1 MTAHKIAIVG
11 LGKIAKDQHLP
22 SIAKLDAFELACV
35 ASRSATDLD
44 VPTYEDLKTLLDN
57 EPEVSAIALCVP
69 PQVRYDLARLA
80 LEHKK
85 HVLLEKPPGATV
97 TEVGELVRIAGENGC
112 VLYAT
117 WHSRHAKGVAAA
129 KEWLA
134 ERTPVKGRI
143 TWREDVRHWHPG
155 QKWIWEAGGLGV
167 FDPGINALSIMT
179 EILPCTVKVTQ
190 AELTF
195 PENCD
200 TPIAARIDFDGP
212 EDFRLEADFDWRQT
226 GKQTWEIEVET
237 TDGTILLKDGGAT
250 VLVDGK
256 EVSSDEALA
265 SEYDGIY
272 QRFANLLADGA
283 NDVDVSPL
291 LHVAD
296 AFMLG
301 KRINTEAFYDEQ
313 EHS

>member
-1 MTAHKIAIVG
+1 MTAQKIAIVG

-22 SIAKLDAFELACV
+22 SISRHDGFDLAAI
-35 ASRSATDLD
+35 ASRSASGLD
-44 VPTYEDLKTLLDN
+44 VPTYEDLETLLKSEADIT
-57 EPEVSAIALCVP
+57 AIALCVP

-85 HVLLEKPPGATV
+85 DVLLEKPPGATLA
-97 TEVGELVRIAGENGC
+97 EVHDLIRLADENGC

-117 WHSRHAKGVAAA
+117 WHSRHAMGVAGA
-129 KEWLA
+129 KAWLA
-134 ERTPVKGRI
+134 GRTPTSGRI
-143 TWREDVRHWHPG
+143 TWREDVKHWHPG
-155 QKWIWEAGGLGV
+155 QKWIWEAGGVGV
-167 FDPGINALSIMT
+167 FDPGINALSILT
-179 EILPCTVKVTQ
+179 EIMPVDLHITA

-200 TPIAARIDFDGP
+200 TPIAADIDFQGP
-212 EDFRLEADFDWRQT
+212 KGFAMKADFDWRQT

-237 TDGTILLKDGGAT
+237 TDGTILLRDGGAT
-250 VLVDGK
+250 VLIDGK

-272 QRFANLLADGA
+272 AHFADLLASRTS
-283 NDVDVSPL
+283 DVDLSPL
-291 LHVAD
+291 VHVAD

-301 KRINTEAFYDEQ
+301 KRVTTEAFYDEQ
-313 EHS
+313 